1 MSPVRSQIRKRF
13 SSSEKSA
20 GRVLD
25 FPLWTVLGTLFP
37 AVGAKGRTLTALWLG
52 GIINEDSSLSG
63 EGVRIRLAR
72 VTERARERHL
82 SLERPLSLGGVM
94 FLGTLKVLDAVS
106 EAVTVFIDTVLAMES
121 SREGA
126 MFESS
131 LLLSFLVGEE
141 EATGGDGTEREV

>member
-1 MSPVRSQIRKRF
+1 
-13 SSSEKSA
+13 
-20 GRVLD
+20 
-25 FPLWTVLGTLFP
+25 
-37 AVGAKGRTLTALWLG
+37 
-52 GIINEDSSLSG
+52 
-63 EGVRIRLAR
+63 
-72 VTERARERHL
+72 
-82 SLERPLSLGGVM
+82 M